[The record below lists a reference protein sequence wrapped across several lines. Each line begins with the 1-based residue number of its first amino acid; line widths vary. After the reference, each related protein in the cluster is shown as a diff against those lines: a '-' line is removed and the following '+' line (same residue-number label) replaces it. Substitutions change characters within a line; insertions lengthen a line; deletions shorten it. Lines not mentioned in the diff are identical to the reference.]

1 MQSGMVRSRFKRGHP
16 SNAALICLIIFLVF
30 PCPAKCQS
38 TRESVFLDV
47 PLKVDVEFVT
57 LNFSVRDR
65 DQHYVDN
72 LRKEDFLVSED
83 GVPRPIDHFDSES
96 VPLSVVILLDLSNS
110 TKTLFSEMKTASGY
124 INNLLH
130 TQDEAAVVAF
140 SNYPLLIDE
149 FSRNQRYLPLL
160 LESTFWE
167 FSGATNIY
175 DSVYLASRKLV
186 LVGPEKRRAIILL
199 SDGQGNRGQRE
210 RALKALKDSQATL
223 LGISVGKLP
232 AIKGGSG
239 IFRQL
244 ARVSGGNALHFGP
257 QLAQEVQASL
267 QRLRSSY
274 VIGFVSSHKK
284 EDGHIPQLRLA
295 ISQDS
300 AFAPLSL
307 VLEGG
312 QGLSNF

>member
-1 MQSGMVRSRFKRGHP
+1 MVHSRFKENLP
-16 SNAALICLIIFLVF
+16 FSAALICLAIFLG
-30 PCPAKCQS
+30 CPSRAECQS
-38 TRESVFLDV
+38 SKESMFLDV

-57 LNFSVRDR
+57 LNFSVRDKDR
-65 DQHYVDN
+65 HYVDN

-83 GVPRPIDHFDSES
+83 GIPRPIDHFDSES

-110 TKTLFSEMKTASGY
+110 TKTQFSEMKTASAC

-130 TQDEAAVVAF
+130 SQDEVAVVAF
-140 SNYPLLIDE
+140 SNYPLLIEE

-186 LVGPEKRRAIILL
+186 LVGPEKRRVIILI
-199 SDGQGNRGQRE
+199 SDGQGNRGERD
-210 RALKALKDSQATL
+210 RALAALKESHAIL
-223 LGISVGKLP
+223 LGIGVGRFP

-300 AFAPLSL
+300 AIAPLNL

-312 QGLSNF
+312 QGLSNY